1 MNFLLSVRTRFVAI
15 PAPVRGALWMSA
27 ATSLWAVMSAL
38 IRHLAVDI
46 HPFEVAFFRTIV
58 AAAIMAPYMMQARTG
73 IFPRHHRGLYLF
85 RAVIHEG
92 AMLTWFLALT
102 LVPLMDATALYFT
115 APFFATILAV
125 LILREQVHRERWMAV
140 GVGFLGA
147 MLVTKPG
154 AGMFDWG
161 ALLVLATAGFSAIGR
176 VTVRALTKHDSP
188 SSIVAY
194 NFVILT
200 PLTFLAAVW
209 FWTWPTFDEYLLLG
223 VLGLLGAMGHLFL
236 TRAYAVAE
244 ASEVAP
250 FDFVQLLAAGLI
262 GFFIFAEFPDNWTL
276 AGSALIAGSG
286 IYIAT
291 REAQMRRQRR
301 EAA

>member
-1 MNFLLSVRTRFVAI
+1 MNVFLSVRARFVAI

-38 IRHLAVDI
+38 IRHLAIDI

-73 IFPRHHRGLYLF
+73 LFPRHHRTLYLF
-85 RAVIHEG
+85 RALVHEG
-92 AMLTWFLALT
+92 AMLSWFFALT
-102 LVPLMDATALYFT
+102 LIPLMDATALYFT
-115 APFFATILAV
+115 APFFATVLAV
-125 LILREQVHRERWMAV
+125 FVLREQVNRARWAAV

-154 AGMFDWG
+154 GGTFDWG
-161 ALLVLATAGFSAIGR
+161 ALVVLATAAFSAIGR
-176 VTVRALTKHDSP
+176 VTVRTLTKYDSP

-194 NFVILT
+194 NFVLLT
-200 PLTFLAAVW
+200 PFTFLAAIW
-209 FWTWPTFDEYLLLG
+209 FWTWPTFDQYVLLG
-223 VLGLLGAMGHLFL
+223 ILGLLGAVGHLFL

-262 GFFIFAEFPDNWTL
+262 GFFVFAEFPDNWTL
-276 AGSALIAGSG
+276 AGSALIACSG
-286 IYIAT
+286 ITIAM
-291 REAQMRRQRR
+291 REAHLRRLRRQG
-301 EAA
+301 A